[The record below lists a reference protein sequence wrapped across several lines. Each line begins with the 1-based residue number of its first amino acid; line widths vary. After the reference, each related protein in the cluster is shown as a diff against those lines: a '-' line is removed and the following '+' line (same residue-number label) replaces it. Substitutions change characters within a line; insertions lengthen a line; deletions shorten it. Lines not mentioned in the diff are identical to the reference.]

1 MDPGNG
7 SVLVVDR
14 GGGRRDATQ
23 RARAETFDRLT
34 DRQLDASYRLASLI
48 LGDTT
53 EAEDA
58 VHDALVSAWRNWG
71 SLREPDRFDAWFG
84 RIVTNACRDRVRR
97 RRLAPIAVSVL
108 PERPAPDELSRLLD
122 RDVLRQALHALDID
136 QHIAVVLRYFED
148 LTVDEIAARL
158 GERSGTV
165 KSRLHYGLRALR
177 AAIDAAERLPME
189 GLK

>member
-1 MDPGNG
+1 MGRGNG
-7 SVLVVDR
+7 SALVVVSE
-14 GGGRRDATQ
+14 GGRGDATQ
-23 RARAETFDRLT
+23 RTRAETFDRLT

-48 LGDTT
+48 LGDAA

-58 VHDALVSAWRNWG
+58 VHDALMSAWRNWG

-108 PERPAPDELSRLLD
+108 PERPAPDELSRLPD
-122 RDVLRQALHALDID
+122 RDVLRQALRALDID
-136 QHIAVVLRYFED
+136 QRIALVLRYFED
-148 LTVDEIAARL
+148 LTVDEIAVRL

-177 AAIDAAERLPME
+177 AAIEAAERLPRE